1 MLSAQLREWLEQQ
14 AEALDLGQLD
24 GAELLPRLAAAD
36 LLRVG
41 VPEVEGGLGGDI
53 SAAVEAV
60 TEVAT
65 HSLTAAF
72 VLWGQRSFIE
82 FLLQSTNQSLQQRLL
97 PALLQGELAGASG
110 LSNAMKFLSGIEQ
123 LGVQAS
129 AQGDGYVLNGRL
141 PWVTNLR
148 KQGFVVA
155 AAVERS
161 DGSAFIAAIDSQ
173 QPGLHRGDDL
183 QLLGMQSSNTA
194 AVQLHDVN
202 LPASAVIAEDA
213 RSFLAR
219 VRPCFLAL
227 QCAMALGLARRSVAE
242 IAAHLAGSR
251 CVLAAE
257 FSQLQRDLVGIRE
270 QLHQG
275 LREQRFLNQPQELF
289 KLRIALAGLTSQAVQ
304 LELQASGGRAY
315 LQPYGAGFARRWRES
330 AFIPVITPSLV
341 QLRGEL
347 EREA

>member
-41 VPEVEGGLGGDI
+41 VPQEDGGLGGDV

-60 TEVAT
+60 AEVAT

-82 FLLQSTNQSLQQRLL
+82 FLLHSDNHELKQRLL

-129 AQGDGYVLNGRL
+129 AQDDGYVLNGRL

-155 AAVERS
+155 AAVARD

-173 QPGLHRGDDL
+173 QAGLSRSDDL

-194 AVQLHDVN
+194 AVQLQAVS
-202 LPASAVIAEDA
+202 LPASAVIAADA

-242 IAAHLAGSR
+242 IAAHLGGSR
-251 CVLAAE
+251 CVLVAE
-257 FSQLQRDLVGIRE
+257 FTQLQRDLLSLSA
-270 QLHQG
+270 QLHSG
-275 LREQRFLNQPQELF
+275 LREQRYFSQPKGLF
-289 KLRIALAGLTSQAVQ
+289 ELRIALAAVTSQAVQ

-341 QLRGEL
+341 QLRAEL
-347 EREA
+347 ERVA